1 MDAITVITEDSAS
14 SEASLMALLQS
25 QLRQDSVTLSRK
37 QPPNK
42 QERVHSVPEVL
53 KSLANLMWSGPL
65 DALLG
70 DVVRSLIPPIAPAQ
84 AFVRARLLPRG
95 TGAFR

>member
-37 QPPNK
+37 QPPNRRESI
-42 QERVHSVPEVL
+42 Q
-53 KSLANLMWSGPL
+53 
-65 DALLG
+65 
-70 DVVRSLIPPIAPAQ
+70 
-84 AFVRARLLPRG
+84 
-95 TGAFR
+95 FRRC